1 MGVCFSPFRFNC
13 EAFLSFVSL
22 EYFWHKEL
30 KSIFKV
36 ESSNSSGDQAEKL
49 AFCLIFVFVCCFFLY
64 KILLCVCVCVC
75 VCLCVCVCA
84 CARARA
90 HVYRC
95 LRVPRSWSYMDE
107 LPWLLGS

>member
-49 AFCLIFVFVCCFFLY
+49 AVCVIFVFVCCFFLY
-64 KILLCVCVCVC
+64 KILVCVCVCVC
-75 VCLCVCVCA
+75 VC
-84 CARARA
+84 ARARA
-90 HVYRC
+90 RARAC
-95 LRVPRSWSYMDE
+95 L
-107 LPWLLGS
+107 